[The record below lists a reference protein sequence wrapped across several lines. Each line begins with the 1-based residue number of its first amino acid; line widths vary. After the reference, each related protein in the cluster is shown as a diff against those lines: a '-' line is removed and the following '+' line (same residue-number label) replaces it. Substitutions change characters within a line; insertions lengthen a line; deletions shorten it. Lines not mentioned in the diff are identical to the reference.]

1 MIKKTE
7 LIIRDNGAI
16 YHLNARPGE
25 VAETIILVGDPGRV
39 ERVSK
44 HFDLIEHKITNR
56 EFVIHTGYL
65 GLKRLS
71 VISTGIGTDN
81 IDIVLNEVDALFNF
95 DFDTREQKQDLNS
108 LSFIRIGTSG
118 SFRPNIPPD
127 AQVFAAYGMGLDTLN
142 VFYADADRVSKTV
155 VLAENDKTLN
165 AYVVPGSNELL
176 GQIAGDN
183 VCGITLTAAGFYGP
197 QSREL
202 RLKPAFADLYR
213 LIEDFRYNDFMCTNM
228 EMETSA
234 IYLLSA
240 LLGHKALSC
249 NAILA
254 NRVTGEFSSN
264 PRKGVNKL
272 IKDVLDKIA

>member
-1 MIKKTE
+1 MIKETE

-44 HFDLIEHKITNR
+44 HFDRIEHKTSNR
-56 EFVIHTGYL
+56 EFVIHTGYI
-65 GLKRLS
+65 GTKRLS
-71 VISTGIGTDN
+71 TISTGIGTDN

-95 DFDTREQKQDLNS
+95 DFETREQKKDLKS

-118 SFRPNIPPD
+118 SFRSNIQPD

-142 VFYADADRVSKTV
+142 VFYEDADKVSEPV
-155 VLAENDKTLN
+155 VLKDQNKALN
-165 AYVVPGSNELL
+165 AYVVKGSEELMSR
-176 GQIAGDN
+176 IAGDN
-183 VCGITLTAAGFYGP
+183 VQGITLTAAGFYGP

-202 RLKPAFADLYR
+202 RLKPAFSDLYS
-213 LIEDFRYNDFMCTNM
+213 LIEEFKYNNYVCTNM

-264 PRKGVNKL
+264 PREGVNRL
-272 IKDVLDKIA
+272 IKYVLEKIT